1 MILCL
6 NKVKI
11 YRLSY
16 VLNWKKMQFCFS
28 FLSEKKNIEQKT
40 FVKIICSFFISHPIL
55 EVAIF
60 LWPYMTRVS
69 KKIATS
75 KIEWLIKK
83 LQIILTN
90 LFLTNKP
97 QKDPPNGQK
106 YKKNQISQL
115 WELIK
120 TLGFHKALKPICSP
134 CSEYSPHLWYPK
146 NSLETPQNPV
156 KSPRNPQNLKKSN
169 FSVLGLGRDLRFSR
183 VLQSHKSPHSE
194 YYPHLCLP
202 KKSPSHHICWFCINF
217 MWNDNLTLIVLLV
230 ICMCVHF

>member
-16 VLNWKKMQFCFS
+16 VLNWKKCNFVS
-28 FLSEKKNIEQKT
+28 FFWAKKKNIEQKT

-83 LQIILTN
+83 LQLILTN

-97 QKDPPNGQK
+97 QKDPLNGQK
-106 YKKNQISQL
+106 YKKNQFSQL
-115 WELIK
+115 WELIE
-120 TLGFHKALKPICSP
+120 TLGFHKDLKPNSSP
-134 CSEYSPHLWYPK
+134 RSAYSPYLWYLK
-146 NSLETPQNPV
+146 NY
-156 KSPRNPQNLKKSN
+156 PRNRKI
-169 FSVLGLGRDLRFSR
+169 
-183 VLQSHKSPHSE
+183 SE
-194 YYPHLCLP
+194 NQISQL
-202 KKSPSHHICWFCINF
+202 W
-217 MWNDNLTLIVLLV
+217 D
-230 ICMCVHF
+230 